1 MVNKD
6 QLRAVGERCSD
17 FSLDE
22 SLYRTPT
29 MSINDA
35 GVKSCEICRNWD
47 VFNQKCK
54 IDVFDDILSSL
65 DQS

>member
-1 MVNKD
+1 
-6 QLRAVGERCSD
+6 
-17 FSLDE
+17 
-22 SLYRTPT
+22 